1 MLPNYILVF
10 IFAVFLIYSYI
21 NIKVKKAKVSNG
33 CLYGIGI
40 VVAVLL
46 LGMSIYGII
55 FNIPLGQ
62 VQMLIENSFNIWS
75 VWRLLWK
82 RIWLCTY
89 DGYGILGSKN
99 YTWKRKSWILWVFFF
114 KKCKKII
121 RVCKVHAWRKQFD
134 AFGR

>member
-1 MLPNYILVF
+1 MLPNYILAF

-21 NIKVKKAKVSNG
+21 NIKVKISKVSNG

-62 VQMLIENSFNIWS
+62 VQMLIENSF
-75 VWRLLWK
+75 K
-82 RIWLCTY
+82 
-89 DGYGILGSKN
+89 
-99 YTWKRKSWILWVFFF
+99 
-114 KKCKKII
+114 
-121 RVCKVHAWRKQFD
+121 
-134 AFGR
+134 

>member
-1 MLPNYILVF
+1 MLANPIIKIKVETTPNS
-10 IFAVFLIYSYI
+10 AVLKL

-62 VQMLIENSFNIWS
+62 VQMLIENSF
-75 VWRLLWK
+75 K
-82 RIWLCTY
+82 
-89 DGYGILGSKN
+89 
-99 YTWKRKSWILWVFFF
+99 
-114 KKCKKII
+114 
-121 RVCKVHAWRKQFD
+121 
-134 AFGR
+134 